1 MRCPR
6 CQQPTHVE
14 NTRWKGYIVRRERVC
29 GAIKGG
35 KLVGKSCGLK
45 FPTLEMPVGYT
56 AQIEIKLTQ
65 KGFEAEVK

>member
-6 CQQPTHVE
+6 CQQPTHVV

-29 GAIKGG
+29 GLVKGG
-35 KLVGKSCGLK
+35 KPAGPTCKLK
-45 FPTLEMPVGYT
+45 FATMEMPVGYT
-56 AQIEIKLTQ
+56 ADVQIKLTQ